1 MFAVLFLT
9 VFATRRHSHAS
20 LRAHSSRSSRS
31 AVVPRLQ
38 AEDVFHDDY
47 VHDDTQHP
55 EEAVKINIRESSN
68 KLRDAQEELAALK
81 DDYEKVKL
89 AKETAEKEHAENV
102 AAVEAAN
109 TMVQKYN
116 HSLTS
121 LDKFKDSLKQAK
133 ENLTTVQDAL
143 NKTDS
148 AATAAAETVKQAQA
162 DLHDRILQLVDAKD
176 NVSNAEESV
185 LTWED
190 MVDDAAHSNVTLAEW
205 AAKYNASMS
214 LMKDSKVKVDQT
226 TAMYSNVHEER
237 KVLEARLD
245 EAQKIF
251 DIDREQYEE
260 YVGPYP
266 PPKPPSENLWW
277 DALTDGKWHED
288 WPHSA

>member
-1 MFAVLFLT
+1 
-9 VFATRRHSHAS
+9 
-20 LRAHSSRSSRS
+20 
-31 AVVPRLQ
+31 VPRLQ

-55 EEAVKINIRESSN
+55 EEAVKINIRESNN

-81 DDYEKVKL
+81 GDYEKVKV
-89 AKETAEKEHAENV
+89 AKEAAEKEHEEHA
-102 AAVEAAN
+102 AAVEAAKA
-109 TMVQKYN
+109 MVQKYN
-116 HSLTS
+116 HSMTS
-121 LDKFKDSLKQAK
+121 LEKFKDSLKTAK
-133 ENLTTVQDAL
+133 ENLTAVQESL
-143 NKTDS
+143 NKTDA

-162 DLHDRILQLVDAKD
+162 DLHDRIIQLVDAKD
-176 NVSNAEESV
+176 NVSNAEETV

-205 AAKYNASMS
+205 TRKYNESMA
-214 LMKDSKVKVDQT
+214 LEKDSKVKLDQT
-226 TAMYSNVHEER
+226 SSMYNNVHEER

>member
-1 MFAVLFLT
+1 MFTVLILT

-20 LRAHSSRSSRS
+20 LRAHSARS
-31 AVVPRLQ
+31 ARSVVVPRLQ
-38 AEDVFHDDY
+38 AEDVFHDDF

-81 DDYEKVKL
+81 GDYEKVKI
-89 AKETAEKEHAENV
+89 AKESAEKEHAEHV
-102 AAVEAAN
+102 AAADAAKD
-109 TMVQKYN
+109 MVQKYN

-133 ENLTTVQDAL
+133 DNLTSVQDTL
-143 NKTDS
+143 NKTDA
-148 AATAAAETVKQAQA
+148 AATAAAETVKQAQG
-162 DLHDRILQLVDAKD
+162 DLHDRIVQLVDAKD
-176 NVSNAEESV
+176 NVSNAEEAV

-205 AAKYNASMS
+205 AGKYNSSKALSA
-214 LMKDSKVKVDQT
+214 DSKVKVDQT
-226 TAMYSNVHEER
+226 TAMYNSVHEEF